1 VCFTSILSL
10 AAVVLRLGVASL
22 DSFRVPAY
30 SGLHDPVRGLHGDCA
45 PLLFVELFLPC
56 SVTTGLR
63 CGSGSGGC
71 VDISIRSESGVDPYF
86 CLSMSNPL
94 VAWQKECFF

>member
-63 CGSGSGGC
+63 CGSGSVRLCGHLYP
-71 VDISIRSESGVDPYF
+71 IRVRS
-86 CLSMSNPL
+86 
-94 VAWQKECFF
+94 